1 MRALQDPEPGTTLK
15 DDGSNAASVLRRI
28 EGSRGYERMGGL
40 LDLLLDDAPV
50 EVHAMSI
57 GPKETIEFIERGNG
71 GQGRSLPAHSM
82 SDGMLRFLGVLLA
95 VYQKTPPS
103 LIAVE
108 EPESHVHP
116 AAAEI
121 LFSALEEGTMQSQIV
136 IATHS
141 PEILDLKSLKEDQI
155 RIVEMV
161 SGKTI
166 ISAIGPQTKG
176 IIRDRLFTA
185 GELLSS
191 NELRREDGVLDSR
204 EPELD
209 IFKTEPAS

>member
-1 MRALQDPEPGTTLK
+1 
-15 DDGSNAASVLRRI
+15 
-28 EGSRGYERMGGL
+28 
-40 LDLLLDDAPV
+40 
-50 EVHAMSI
+50 
-57 GPKETIEFIERGNG
+57 
-71 GQGRSLPAHSM
+71 
-82 SDGMLRFLGVLLA
+82 
-95 VYQKTPPS
+95 
-103 LIAVE
+103 
-108 EPESHVHP
+108 
-116 AAAEI
+116 